1 MTNRYDAHEKKRNCL
16 GQYDKKNMIKVN
28 EIAISDNQHCK
39 EIIYEICELASA
51 IKKTKTQIA
60 HRMKNRDIVV
70 NFKSR
75 TINNL

>member
-1 MTNRYDAHEKKRNCL
+1 MTNRYDAHEKKRNYL

-51 IKKTKTQIA
+51 IKKTKI
-60 HRMKNRDIVV
+60 
-70 NFKSR
+70 
-75 TINNL
+75 